1 MPLWASTIAPML
13 TPDDALYVIKPW
25 LLALLLPPTPGL
37 LLMLA
42 GAFSLRRRWLGR
54 GLLLAGFA
62 FSWFSCTEWL
72 ASVLQSLLLKPPPAL
87 SAAQVVALADR
98 PGTAVLVLGGGSRA
112 DVPELASSPDLNEL
126 SLQRLRYGVWL
137 ARRLHAPLG
146 FSGGVAPLGEKGRL
160 PEAQLAQRV
169 ATEEFG
175 LPLRW
180 AEGNSRNTLENARL
194 SLPLLQAAGVKRV
207 VLVTHVM
214 HLPRSLRAFQAQAS
228 GGIEVIPA
236 GIDYRAD
243 GPSSWGDYLPGTPG
257 FKRNR
262 YVWTE
267 WLGLLSGH

>member
-1 MPLWASTIAPML
+1 ML
-13 TPDDALYVIKPW
+13 TPDDALYFIKPW

-37 LLMLA
+37 LVMLA

-54 GLLLAGFA
+54 GLLLTGFA
-62 FSWFSCTEWL
+62 VSWFSCTDGL
-72 ASVLQSLLLKPPPAL
+72 AGLLQRVLLQPPPAL
-87 SAAQVVALADR
+87 TAAQVLALTDR
-98 PGTAVLVLGGGSRA
+98 PGTAVLVLGGGSLA
-112 DVPELASSPDLNEL
+112 QVPELGSSADLNEL

-146 FSGGVAPLGEKGRL
+146 FSGGVAPLGEPGRL

-180 AEGNSRNTLENARL
+180 AEGSSRNTLENARF
-194 SLPLLQAAGVKRV
+194 SLPLLQAADVKRV

-214 HLPRSLRAFQAQAS
+214 HLPRSLRAFQAQAQ
-228 GGIEVIPA
+228 GGIELIPA

-243 GPSSWGDYLPGTPG
+243 GPSSRGDYLPSTSG